1 MARHSVDRL
10 AAYVTQMG
18 KVSDDEIALL
28 AGLSRNSVGAYRRKR
43 GIPAYTGYLFE
54 AADRGPLHGGEG
66 SSHGEGGGKAKTR
79 KRGQKRAGGQ
89 RGRVS
94 KLEPFVHLLGVRT
107 DAEVAAIAGV
117 ARASVTMY
125 RNRNGIPASRQ
136 GNTPAVARPAPG
148 AAPRGRATDRIA
160 VREPARV
167 SAFAL
172 VARSGERSAEFV
184 ALGTDI
190 SDVVER
196 AEAALVA
203 RADGPWRID
212 VLRLLGDALHAI

>member
-54 AADRGPLHGGEG
+54 AADKG
-66 SSHGEGGGKAKTR
+66 SSHGGEGGGKTKTR
-79 KRGQKRAGGQ
+79 KRGRKRAGGQ

-136 GNTPAVARPAPG
+136 GNTPAPAPVRPEPG
-148 AAPRGRATDRIA
+148 ASPRGRATDRIA

-212 VLRLLGDALHAI
+212 VLRLLGDALHTI